1 MLDILMLLNPL
12 MLITPAFAVAALSI
26 TIARSSFT
34 NWLRDILDK
43 RIPII
48 GKLLSCPYCVSH
60 WVAFGISFWMFYPEW
75 PLLLFATFALVG
87 ASALIIG
94 VIMRLFLSHEDEI
107 EHLRRIIRDFDDPRV
122 RCQ

>member
-34 NWLRDILDK
+34 NWLRDMLDD
-43 RIPII
+43 RVPII

-60 WVAFGISFWMFYPEW
+60 WVAFGVSFWMFYPNW
-75 PLLLFATFALVG
+75 PLLLFSTFALVG
-87 ASALIIG
+87 ASAVTIG
-94 VIMRLFLSHEDEI
+94 VIMRLFLFHEDEI
-107 EHLRRIIRDFDDPRV
+107 EHLRKVLRERD
-122 RCQ
+122 